1 MIFKE
6 SKTTDILFDLFKS
19 FLSLLDKFFPKD
31 DKILLF
37 PIRDKD
43 DFKDNMRF
51 CYESVRESSKFN
63 CVLLCYSK
71 DSFNHKRFISF
82 HSFQGILY
90 WMRARSI
97 FIHHGTGDIP
107 YFDSIDFHRRKLIN
121 LWHGIPLKGI
131 GFTDSKADVGK
142 LKKEFKL
149 YTGVICSSKL
159 DQLAMKSSFGLPN
172 EKIWITGLPR
182 NDSLIQE
189 TNTLPNDLIKELEW
203 IQEKVGDKQMILY
216 MPTWRQNSSN
226 DIFSKEEC
234 AKLNQFLNDNNA
246 VLALK
251 NHPNTEPFN
260 FRGIDI
266 IDISNSPCKEVSVLL
281 RNADILVTD
290 YSSVWVDYLL
300 LDRPI
305 VSYCYDF
312 DSYKEDPGFIYD
324 YENIFPEKINLTFE
338 SFLSNLEKSLEKGSI
353 SEKQKRLKH
362 LFHENLDGKNSE
374 RIYAKLVGN

>member
-1 MIFKE
+1 
-6 SKTTDILFDLFKS
+6 
-19 FLSLLDKFFPKD
+19 
-31 DKILLF
+31 
-37 PIRDKD
+37 
-43 DFKDNMRF
+43 
-51 CYESVRESSKFN
+51 
-63 CVLLCYSK
+63 
-71 DSFNHKRFISF
+71 
-82 HSFQGILY
+82 
-90 WMRARSI
+90 
-97 FIHHGTGDIP
+97 
-107 YFDSIDFHRRKLIN
+107 
-121 LWHGIPLKGI
+121 
-131 GFTDSKADVGK
+131 
-142 LKKEFKL
+142 
-149 YTGVICSSKL
+149 
-159 DQLAMKSSFGLPN
+159 
-172 EKIWITGLPR
+172 
-182 NDSLIQE
+182 
-189 TNTLPNDLIKELEW
+189 
-203 IQEKVGDKQMILY
+203 
-216 MPTWRQNSSN
+216 MPTWRKNSSN

-234 AKLNQFLNDNNA
+234 AKLNQFLKDNNA
-246 VLALK
+246 VLTVK